1 MAGLFSF
8 QDGTARCP
16 AGLAVV
22 APCPTSPGMPQD
34 LVHGL
39 TPALPPCEPA
49 TGTLAPPDRVA
60 AVMARL
66 AAADPD
72 PKAGLGRGDPYQ
84 LLVTVLMSAQSTGPT
99 VGRVARE
106 LFAVAPTPEAVLAL
120 GRERVAEIIKPVG
133 LALNKSRH
141 IVALSRMLI
150 DEFGGAVPRSSVE
163 LQRFPGIGRKTAD
176 VTANFA
182 FDEPVIGVDTHVFR
196 VSNRIPLA
204 PGRTPDAVA
213 DGLLA
218 AVPDRYKDGAHV
230 WLFRHG
236 RDTCTARR
244 PACGRCAVADLCE
257 WPGKEVSS

>member
-1 MAGLFSF
+1 MA
-8 QDGTARCP
+8 QDILHGVTPLP
-16 AGLAVV
+16 A
-22 APCPTSPGMPQD
+22 PR
-34 LVHGL
+34 
-39 TPALPPCEPA
+39 EPA
-49 TGTLAPPDRVA
+49 DASVGPADRVE

-66 AAADPD
+66 AGADPE
-72 PKAGLGRGDPYQ
+72 PKAGLGHGDHYQ

-99 VGRVARE
+99 VGRIARE

-133 LALNKSRH
+133 LAANKSRH
-141 IVALSRMLI
+141 ILGLSAMLL
-150 DEFGGAVPRSSVE
+150 DEFGGTMPRTSAE
-163 LQRFPGIGRKTAD
+163 MRRFPGIGRKTAD

-218 AVPDRYKDGAHV
+218 AVPDRFKDGAHV

-244 PACGRCAVADLCE
+244 PACGRCIVADLCA
-257 WPGKEVSS
+257 WPEKARPDGGAAGAVSS